1 MEICMQQVNNSGAVW
16 DKGTG
21 IDRIRIRQREKFNL
35 YNNWGFRKSYRDDSR
50 MFLFGKRVRV
60 LSLNTH
66 NNHTLHA
73 NCPWR
78 RVRFGESVIFN
89 HVQCNILL
97 VFDNSADFCQEDT
110 NSLFVPDNLF
120 KAVSIMKILGR
131 QRKYLS
137 REQTVGKF
145 TVQYNKNNASS

>member
-35 YNNWGFRKSYRDDSR
+35 YNNWDFRKSYRDDSR
-50 MFLFGKRVRV
+50 IFLFGKGVRA

-66 NNHTLHA
+66 NSHTLHA

-78 RVRFGESVIFN
+78 GEWGLVKQLFLTMCNATFCWSLIILHISVSK
-89 HVQCNILL
+89 ILTPSL
-97 VFDNSADFCQEDT
+97 FLTTFQGCFYNEDPWTTEKVSLSGT
-110 NSLFVPDNLF
+110 NS
-120 KAVSIMKILGR
+120 
-131 QRKYLS
+131 RKVYCS
-137 REQTVGKF
+137 V
-145 TVQYNKNNASS
+145 